1 MTACDTRGRARL
13 RAWAP
18 FVLHTCRLQLYTR
31 VVSVAAVI
39 LKIILTMLVTVEED
53 APLR

>member
-1 MTACDTRGRARL
+1 MRHPWPRAAESL
-13 RAWAP
+13 GP
-18 FVLHTCRLQLYTR
+18 FVLHTYRLQLYTR